1 MNSRWM
7 FAIAMMLGSAI
18 TGAQPS
24 CSKLQVLYDM
34 RIIVA
39 ADGVKTSTGAIMS
52 REGVSGHVSALL
64 GPDVDKSPRFEID
77 AAAYEVQQASGSS
90 AVMMKLTLS
99 KPDSNGGMQVFARP
113 VVVVSKGAISYVQVD
128 NISLSIWVT
137 RNVRPA
143 AAPAS

>member
-1 MNSRWM
+1 
-7 FAIAMMLGSAI
+7 
-18 TGAQPS
+18 
-24 CSKLQVLYDM
+24 
-34 RIIVA
+34 
-39 ADGVKTSTGAIMS
+39 MS

-113 VVVVSKGAISYVQVD
+113 VVVVSEGAISYVQVD

>member
-1 MNSRWM
+1 
-7 FAIAMMLGSAI
+7 
-18 TGAQPS
+18 
-24 CSKLQVLYDM
+24 
-34 RIIVA
+34 
-39 ADGVKTSTGAIMS
+39 
-52 REGVSGHVSALL
+52 
-64 GPDVDKSPRFEID
+64 
-77 AAAYEVQQASGSS
+77 
-90 AVMMKLTLS
+90 MMKLTLS